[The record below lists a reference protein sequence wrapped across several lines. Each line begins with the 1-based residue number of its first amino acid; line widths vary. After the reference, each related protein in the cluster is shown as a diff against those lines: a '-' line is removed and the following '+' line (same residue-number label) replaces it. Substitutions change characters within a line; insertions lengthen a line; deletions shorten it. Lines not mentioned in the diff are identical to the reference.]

1 MFLALPFRSQKTKK
15 STANFLLLI
24 SNALKYLQGSQGDYY
39 KDHRQISYLI
49 LSDLEFHSSLNHQK
63 TIGFPFPLFF
73 LFACLFLSHFKAR
86 NRVGPIPANIDLF
99 KVHNRKTSKR
109 CEICSKLTIETPER
123 RH

>member
-1 MFLALPFRSQKTKK
+1 MP
-15 STANFLLLI
+15 
-24 SNALKYLQGSQGDYY
+24 LKYLQGSQGDYY

-123 RH
+123 RHCRRSGVFIFNL